1 MRILS
6 SDPTRSSL
14 AFSRCIASFLS
25 LHTLKRTLPLHER
38 WTSLHRRTLAAVGV
52 IALTLPASAAFAAT
66 PDNDPASR
74 FAASSSDGAI
84 DSSFTPASIGADGRV
99 TVVIEMTGDPVAV
112 VQAEKG
118 RDLSSGERSDV
129 KNKLKKAQDSIRG
142 SITRKG
148 GKIQAEM
155 QSAYNGIQAS
165 VPADQLDAVAALPGV
180 VAIHHVRTYTLDN
193 AVSVPFLGVP
203 AVWQST
209 GYTGKNVKVGI
220 IDTGIDYTHATFG
233 GPGTTAAFEAAAAT
247 SAQPADPA
255 LYGPNAPRVKGGVD
269 LVGDDYNAD
278 SSSDSYQPVP
288 HPDDNPLDCQGH
300 GSHVAGTAGG
310 SGVLADGTTYPG
322 PYDTQTPSNTFRVGP
337 GVAPQADLYAIRVFG
352 CEGSTDVVVPALD
365 WAVEHGLDVV
375 NMSLGSSFGR
385 ADDADAV
392 AAANAVGA
400 GVVVVSSAGNS
411 GQNPYLTGSPGTGDG
426 VIAVSAVDSA
436 ESFPGATVT
445 VDGQSVEAI
454 NANGYSVEGIGDLTV
469 VRLTGADRLGCSA
482 AAFTAAGIVPGGH
495 QIAVVDRGT
504 CARVSKAIY
513 GQQAGAA
520 AVLMVN
526 NADALPPYEGTITEN
541 GDTGEPYDVT
551 IPFLG
556 VRLSDG
562 PKFTAGATV
571 SLAAATISNPG
582 FRAYA
587 SFTSAGPRSGD
598 SAISPDVAAPGVSI
612 SSAAVGSGNGAA
624 ILSGTSMAAPHV
636 AGVAALSVQAHPAWS
651 SPQVAAS
658 IVSTADPEK
667 VAGQDLTIGGVGL
680 VDAAQAVATTVTA
693 TGDAFRTE
701 SGWARESALSF
712 GFQESPFG
720 FAGIK
725 TVTVRNDGTTPVTYA
740 VSAAPSA
747 VSQKAKVSLSTKS
760 ITVRPGSTAK
770 VVLAVTAAAKT
781 VPSSVGADDQFAF
794 YEISGDIV
802 LTAKDS
808 TLRVPY
814 LLVPRSNSTV
824 STPTGAL
831 FSSKQKVAN
840 GTKKISLWNVFGAL
854 PGGAD
859 VYTWGLSDPK
869 DAPKALADNGY
880 DIRAAGVQSFADGD
894 DTLMVFALNMH
905 KRWSN
910 AAGNE
915 YDVIL
920 DTDRD
925 GQADWV
931 VFSADSGAVRAGD
944 TNGLSEVFIVNAK
957 TGALGASGFLTQAP
971 TDSSTLL
978 LPVYASDLGIA
989 GAFNYTVQT
998 FGTSGGE
1005 DQVNGWAAYD
1015 PTAPALSNGQYVD
1028 VPQRG
1033 SASVDV
1039 TVNAAQVAAQKPLGA
1054 MVVVYDN
1061 PSGSGEALL
1070 VKVK

>member
-1 MRILS
+1 MQRRI
-6 SDPTRSSL
+6 
-14 AFSRCIASFLS
+14 
-25 LHTLKRTLPLHER
+25 
-38 WTSLHRRTLAAVGV
+38 LAAVGV

-66 PDNDPASR
+66 PDDDPASR
-74 FAASSSDGAI
+74 FTSSSSDGAI
-84 DSSFTPASIGADGRV
+84 DSSFTAASIGADGRV

-118 RDLSSGERSDV
+118 RELSSGERSDV
-129 KNKLKKAQDSIRG
+129 KNRLKKAQDSIRG
-142 SITRKG
+142 NITGKG

-180 VAIHHVRTYTLDN
+180 VAIHPVRTYQLDN

-203 AVWQST
+203 AVWEST
-209 GYTGKNVKVGI
+209 GYTGENVKVGI

-233 GPGTTAAFEAAAAT
+233 GPGTAEAYEAAAAT
-247 SAQPADPA
+247 SDQPADPA
-255 LYGPNAPRVKGGVD
+255 LYGPDAPRVKGGID

-278 SSSDSYQPVP
+278 PGSASYQPVP
-288 HPDDNPLDCQGH
+288 HPDDNPLDCEGH
-300 GSHVAGTAGG
+300 GSHVAGTTGG
-310 SGVLADGTTYPG
+310 SGVLADGTGFTG
-322 PYDTQTPSNTFRVGP
+322 PYDTTTPSNTFRVGP
-337 GVAPQADLYAIRVFG
+337 GVAPQVDLYAIRVFG
-352 CEGSTDVVVPALD
+352 CDGSTDVVVPALD
-365 WAVEHGLDVV
+365 WAVENGLDVV

-385 ADDADAV
+385 GDDPDAV

-400 GVVVVSSAGNS
+400 GVVVVASAGNS
-411 GQNPYLTGSPGTGDG
+411 GHNPYLTGSPGTGDG

-445 VDGQSVEAI
+445 VNGQTVEAI
-454 NANGYSVEGIGDLTV
+454 NANGASLDGIGALKV
-469 VRLTGADRLGCSA
+469 VRLGDDPATAENEALGCSA
-482 AAFTAAGIVPGGH
+482 AAYTKAGITPGGG
-495 QIAVVDRGT
+495 QIGVSTRGT
-504 CARVSKAIY
+504 CARVAKAIY
-513 GQQAGAA
+513 AQQAGAA
-520 AVLMVN
+520 AALMVN
-526 NADALPPYEGTITEN
+526 STDDLPPYEGVITEN
-541 GDTGEPYDVT
+541 ADTGEPYDVT

-556 VRLSDG
+556 VRSSDG
-562 PKFTAGATV
+562 PKFTTGASVT
-571 SLAAATISNPG
+571 LAAATIANPG

-636 AGVAALSVQAHPAWS
+636 AGVAALSVQAHPGWS
-651 SPQVAAS
+651 APQVSAT
-658 IVSTADPEK
+658 IVSTADPDK
-667 VAGQDLTIGGVGL
+667 VAGQDLTVGGVGL
-680 VDAAQAVATTVTA
+680 VDTAQAVATKVTA

-740 VSAAPSA
+740 VSTSASAA
-747 VSQKAKVSLSTKS
+747 SQKAKISLSSKS
-760 ITVRPGSTAK
+760 ITVRPGGTAK
-770 VVLAVTAAAKT
+770 LLLTVTAAAKD

-824 STPTGAL
+824 SSPTSAL
-831 FSSKQKVAN
+831 FSSKQKVAD

-859 VYTWGLSDPK
+859 VYTWGLSDAK
-869 DAPKALADNGY
+869 DAPKALADSGY
-880 DIRAAGVQSFADGD
+880 DIRAAGVQSFSTGD

-925 GQADWV
+925 GQADWIV
-931 VFSADSGAVRAGD
+931 LSADSGAVRAGSSD
-944 TNGLSEVFIVNAK
+944 GSSEVFVVNAK
-957 TGALGASGFLTQAP
+957 SGALGAAGFLTQAP
-971 TDSSTLL
+971 TDSSTML
-978 LPVYASDLGIA
+978 LPVYASDLGIT

-998 FGTSGGE
+998 FGTSGGQ
-1005 DQVNGWAAYD
+1005 DSVNGWATYD
-1015 PTAPALSNGQYVD
+1015 PSAPAITNGQYVD

-1039 TVNAAQVAAQKPLGA
+1039 AVNAAQVAAQKPLGA
-1054 MVVVYDN
+1054 MVVVTDN
-1061 PSGSGEALL
+1061 PSGAGEALL